1 MNWTKVS
8 AISEMLSSIA
18 VLATLIYLTIGI
30 KQNTEI
36 LQANMR
42 QAVMATDVQIIWAA
56 VTDPDIWLC
65 QMKEHLTDDEKI
77 KLHAYL
83 IAFMRDRE
91 FVWRQYRAGAL
102 DQETWISYQ
111 QGIVGNLSQRQSR
124 KWWEAFSK
132 QGAFPRAFV
141 TFIDGL
147 LANAPI
153 AAQQDALVI
162 FD

>member
-1 MNWTKVS
+1 MMNWTKVS

-18 VLATLIYLTIGI
+18 VLATLIYLTIGF

-42 QAVMATDVQIIWAA
+42 QAVMASDVQIVWAG
-56 VTDPDIWLC
+56 VTDPDLFLSRT
-65 QMKEHLTDDEKI
+65 KEHLTDDEKV
-77 KLHAYL
+77 KLQAYL

-102 DQETWISYQ
+102 DQETWLSYQ
-111 QGIVGNLSQRQSR
+111 GGIVGNLNGRQSR

-132 QGAFPRAFV
+132 NGSFP
-141 TFIDGL
+141 D
-147 LANAPI
+147 
-153 AAQQDALVI
+153 
-162 FD
+162 